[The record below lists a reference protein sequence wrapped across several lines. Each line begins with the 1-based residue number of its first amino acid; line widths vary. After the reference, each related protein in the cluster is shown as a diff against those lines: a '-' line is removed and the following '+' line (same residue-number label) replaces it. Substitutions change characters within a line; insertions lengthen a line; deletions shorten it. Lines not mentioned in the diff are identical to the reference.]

1 MSVYI
6 WCPHWGD
13 LVWKS
18 YQNVEG
24 LESRFDYSL
33 CCHDGDSPLQ
43 ELFKAERVLH
53 RIKPD
58 RSDASSQREAQQNYF
73 AFFGVVGKAQTSSPE
88 IENA

>member
-6 WCPHWGD
+6 WCPHSGE

-43 ELFKAERVLH
+43 ELFNAETGLH
-53 RIKPD
+53 RIKSD
-58 RSDASSQREAQQNYF
+58 RSDPSPQREAQQHYD
-73 AFFGVVGKAQTSSPE
+73 AFFRRSREGPNLFSR
-88 IENA
+88 N